1 MSSLSSSALLTG
13 TMVASSSDW
22 VGHSNPTGWGF
33 PPEYINI
40 GAHGLVGHCWKAL
53 TITTTYD
60 APKTVTGIQS
70 DANKPFS
77 IEHSSDGETWV
88 LVGSDFN
95 GSEQEI
101 ALEPFTC
108 TMTRMTWADTSGT
121 NGFHAQFVGRA
132 SAGSGEGGGEAGGES
147 NEGEQDHADSSE
159 SGNEGGESGDEPD
172 DASGCESGCET
183 DNDGACDE
191 PSACVDALF
200 ADATEQ
206 LHDEVEA
213 CRHSAEE
220 AMSDAVSEALS
231 ERDDDDLDERLA
243 QGLAAFDAEYEAQV
257 SALQASLASSHAEHV
272 KRIAEAREAHA
283 KSREEKMQKA
293 MDTMRAKIDAV
304 RARVEDG
311 FLE

>member
-1 MSSLSSSALLTG
+1 
-13 TMVASSSDW
+13 MVASSSDW

-60 APKTVTGIQS
+60 APQTVTGIQS

-95 GSEQEI
+95 GSLQEI

-108 TMTRMTWADTSGT
+108 TMTRMTWTDTSGT

-132 SAGSGEGGGEAGGES
+132 STSGGEEGGEEGGEAGGES
-147 NEGEQDHADSSE
+147 NGGEQDHASGSDDS
-159 SGNEGGESGDEPD
+159 GGGGEPD
-172 DASGCESGCET
+172 DASGCEIGGECSEIGGET

-191 PSACVDALF
+191 PSSACVDVLF

-220 AMSDAVSEALS
+220 AMSDAVSEALN
-231 ERDDDDLDERLA
+231 EHDDDDLDERLA

-257 SALQASLASSHAEHV
+257 SALQASLSASHTEHV